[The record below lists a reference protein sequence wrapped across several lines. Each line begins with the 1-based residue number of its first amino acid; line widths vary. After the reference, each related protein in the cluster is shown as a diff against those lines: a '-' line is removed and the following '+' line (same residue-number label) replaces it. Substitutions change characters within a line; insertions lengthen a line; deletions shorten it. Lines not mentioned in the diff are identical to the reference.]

1 MRECAVPLCT
11 CGRSAGIQAQTA
23 FTAYGTGQL
32 VLEDRTGQLKFTA
45 FEEQEIRGRKA
56 WITRSE
62 SRIRM
67 SMDYPYALRLT
78 LYNEGTQKRVLLAR
92 VAPPEPGQYL
102 DAPKGILRRIGI
114 F

>member
-1 MRECAVPLCT
+1 MRECAVPPCT

-32 VLEDRTGQLKFTA
+32 VLEDRSGQLKFTA

-67 SMDYPYALRLT
+67 SMDYRYALRLI
-78 LYNEGTQKRVLLAR
+78 LNDGTQKRVLLAR

>member
-1 MRECAVPLCT
+1 MRKCAVPPCT
-11 CGRSAGIQAQTA
+11 CGRSAGFQAQTA

-67 SMDYPYALRLT
+67 SMDYPYARRLI
-78 LYNEGTQKRVLLAR
+78 LNDGTQKRVLLAK
-92 VAPPEPGQYL
+92 VAPPEPEQDL